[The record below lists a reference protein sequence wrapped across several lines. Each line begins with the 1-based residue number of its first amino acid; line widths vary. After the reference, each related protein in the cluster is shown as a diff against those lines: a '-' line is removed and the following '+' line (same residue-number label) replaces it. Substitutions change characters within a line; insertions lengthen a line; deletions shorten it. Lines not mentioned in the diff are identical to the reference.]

1 MKKMIHELRVFYKRK
16 GILSTSF
23 TCGYQTQCRGNHKN
37 FTGPK
42 SSFVSTGYEIGLLP
56 RLLFLSLDSGESD
69 VNNTARLP
77 LRIRNKLQAVDVC
90 QIRHNTHWYRTHE
103 LAWYILR
110 RFNPGLRIQD
120 TKMCFAHVNSAK
132 CCMNKIGKKK
142 ANRVLFENCRHYLE
156 KELFILCPEIIV
168 TQGDEAKFAIEKI
181 YDDCIKRIDKD
192 EYASI
197 IGLRSDKVFW
207 LHTYHPSNYGL
218 FYSQRDF
225 DADRNLAVGWDN
237 YSKMIHRFISR
248 KNRKCLLHHTVH
260 C

>member
-1 MKKMIHELRVFYKRK
+1 MIHELRVFYKRK

-42 SSFVSTGYEIGLLP
+42 SSFVSTGYEIGSLP

-69 VNNTARLP
+69 ANNTDRLP

-90 QIRHNTHWYRTHE
+90 KLRHNTHWYRTHE

-110 RFNPGLRIQD
+110 RFNPGLRVED

-132 CCMNKIGKKK
+132 CCMNKEGKKK
-142 ANRVLFENCRHYLE
+142 ADRILFDNCRGYLLSE
-156 KELFILCPEIIV
+156 ISILRPEIIV
-168 TQGDEAKFAIEKI
+168 TQGHEAKIAIENL
-181 YDDCIKRIDKD
+181 YDDWIKQLNHD
-192 EYASI
+192 EFASLI
-197 IGLRSDKVFW
+197 SIGGDKVFW

-218 FYSQRDF
+218 FYQQRNF
-225 DADRNLAVGWDN
+225 DTARNIAVGWDN
-237 YSKMIHRFISR
+237 YSKMIHRFIAKKHRESLR
-248 KNRKCLLHHTVH
+248 QHTIQ